1 MEQDEELA
9 EVIKNNAADQLDQ
22 GTDYLEHSLT
32 GEGKNLDELI
42 DSTTKE
48 YVATTDANLAL
59 VRLNKPKR
67 QN

>member
-1 MEQDEELA
+1 MDNDKELA
-9 EVIKNNAADQLDQ
+9 DVITNNDAEQLDQ

-59 VRLNKPKR
+59 IRLNKPKH
-67 QN
+67 N